1 MKQETVDMIR
11 FGQFSSFS
19 EEENM
24 VWVNDNSSIGSIL
37 YKVQGIHLST
47 CSSRINFPSQ
57 L

>member
-37 YKVQGIHLST
+37 YKAQGIHLST